1 MLFTSL
7 QIKQG
12 QHMTLQFHPNYQD
25 NAIPFPEA
33 DLRAAILQACNATL
47 DVFGQ
52 HVENPLL
59 PQMIEQIVMQICDDA
74 LAPPPATAVVL
85 HGLHQFEF
93 WQGRAYLHATLTSQ
107 NVFGQTIHFYF
118 QTDPNDPE
126 NIAPHPVAE
135 VLSVGHDGNIYWL
148 DIA

>member
-33 DLRAAILQACNATL
+33 DLRAAI
-47 DVFGQ
+47 
-52 HVENPLL
+52 
-59 PQMIEQIVMQICDDA
+59 
-74 LAPPPATAVVL
+74 
-85 HGLHQFEF
+85 
-93 WQGRAYLHATLTSQ
+93 LHATLTSQ